1 MVKAVYP
8 GTFDPVTNGH
18 LDVIERAAT
27 IFDELVVAVTTNP
40 AKTPWFTIEER
51 VAMLQ
56 ECCGHLT
63 NVFVEAFDGLL
74 VNFVREKGAKVI
86 VKGLR
91 ALSDFDYEF
100 QMAAMNR
107 KLAPDIETVFL
118 MTSLPFAYL
127 SSSLVKEIA
136 MLGGDLDGLVPQN
149 VAVQLRQ
156 KAAERR
162 ETPSQTSTG

>member
-1 MVKAVYP
+1 MKAVYP

-18 LDVIERAAT
+18 LDVIERAAM
-27 IFDELVVAVTTNP
+27 IFDEILVAVTTNP
-40 AKTPWFTIEER
+40 AKAPWFTVEER
-51 VAMLQ
+51 VTMLR
-56 ECCGHLT
+56 ECCRHLP
-63 NVFVEAFDGLL
+63 NVFVESFDGLL

-136 MLGGDLDGLVPQN
+136 MLGGCLEGLVPEN
-149 VAVQLRQ
+149 IAARLRQ
-156 KAAERR
+156 RARERR
-162 ETPSQTSTG
+162 GVPSRMSTE